1 MNILGEGYAMGRMIS
16 RRGFSLGVASGL
28 MASAPFGAGFAQSA
42 RLKTTI
48 ANAAGNLNLAVQ
60 ELLRQQGFMEEFGL
74 EPTYLNVADGAKI
87 LGGLLGGDLDSSMM
101 SGFGQV
107 FPAIEKGAKL
117 KIIAATSLSPSLA
130 LFTSKPDIKSLKDL
144 EGRVVGTGSLGAL
157 LHQLV
162 VALLQKNG
170 VDISKVRFVN
180 IGASGDVFR
189 ATTMGTVDAGTGE
202 AAILEDMSPYTV
214 RLIPGG
220 NMTTELSEYTYQAAW
235 TTDRIIETRRD
246 ILVRSLAAQARLYRF
261 LHTPESREPFLKAR
275 AKVLPNS
282 PPSEAIAQW
291 NYIQHYKPYATG
303 LMMSEERFRYMQ
315 QLNVDLG
322 VQSAVMP
329 MARVADMSLA
339 QEALRLLDKAEKK

>member
-1 MNILGEGYAMGRMIS
+1 MGRMIS
-16 RRGFSLGVASGL
+16 RRGLCLGMTSGL
-28 MASAPFGAGFAQSA
+28 MTFAPISAGVAQGA

-74 EPTYLNVADGAKI
+74 EPTFLNVADGAKI

-117 KIIAATSLSPSLA
+117 KVIAATSLSPSLA
-130 LFTSKPDIKSLKDL
+130 LFTSKPEVKTLKDL
-144 EGRVVGTGSLGAL
+144 EGRVVCTGSLGAL
-157 LHQLV
+157 LHQLT

-170 VDISKVRFVN
+170 VDLSKVRFVN

-202 AAILEDMSPYTV
+202 AAILEDMTGYSV

-235 TTDRIIETRRD
+235 TTDRVIETKRD
-246 ILVRSLAAQARLYRF
+246 VLVRSMAAQAKLYRF

-282 PPSEAIAQW
+282 PAREAIAQW
-291 NYIQHYKPYATG
+291 NYIQHYKPYATN
-303 LMMSEERFRYMQ
+303 LLMSEERFRYMQ
-315 QLNVDLG
+315 QLNVDLK
-322 VQSAVMP
+322 VQNAVIP
-329 MARVADMSLA
+329 ISRVADMSLA
-339 QEALRLLDKAEKK
+339 EEAIRLVNKSEGK

>member
-1 MNILGEGYAMGRMIS
+1 MSQTIS

-28 MASAPFGAGFAQSA
+28 MAGAPLGECFAQTG
-42 RLKTTI
+42 RIKTTI

-60 ELLRQQGFMEEFGL
+60 ELLRQQGYMEEFGL
-74 EPTYLNVADGAKI
+74 EPNFLNVADGAKI
-87 LGGLLGGDLDSSMM
+87 LGGLLGGDVDSSMM
-101 SGFGQV
+101 SGFGQI

-117 KIIAATSLSPSLA
+117 KVIAATSLAPSLG
-130 LFTSKPDIKSLKDL
+130 LFTSKPEVQSLKDL

-170 VDISKVRFVN
+170 VDVSKVRFVN

-202 AAILEDMSPYTV
+202 AAILEDMSGYTV

-235 TTDRIIETRRD
+235 TTDRMIETKRD
-246 ILVRSLAAQARLYRF
+246 ILVRSLAAQAKLYRF
-261 LHTPESREPFLKAR
+261 LHSPESREPFLKAR
-275 AKVLPNS
+275 AKVLPTS
-282 PPSEAIAQW
+282 PQSEAIAQW
-291 NYIQHYKPYATG
+291 NYIQHYKSYATG
-303 LMMSEERFRYMQ
+303 LVMSEERLRYMQ
-315 QLNVDLG
+315 QLNVDLK
-322 VQSAVMP
+322 VQNAVMP
-329 MARVADMSLA
+329 MSRVADMSLA
-339 QEALRLLDKAEKK
+339 KEAIELLEKSGK

>member
-1 MNILGEGYAMGRMIS
+1 MGRMIS
-16 RRGFSLGVASGL
+16 RRGLCLGMTSGL
-28 MASAPFGAGFAQSA
+28 MTFAPISAGVAQGA

-74 EPTYLNVADGAKI
+74 EPTFLNVADGAKI

-117 KIIAATSLSPSLA
+117 KVIAATSLSPSLA
-130 LFTSKPDIKSLKDL
+130 LFTSKPEVKTLKDL

-157 LHQLV
+157 LHQLT

-170 VDISKVRFVN
+170 VDLSKVRFVN

-202 AAILEDMSPYTV
+202 AAILEDMTGYSV

-235 TTDRIIETRRD
+235 TTDRVIETKRD
-246 ILVRSLAAQARLYRF
+246 VLVRSLAAQAKLYRF

-282 PPSEAIAQW
+282 PAREAIAQW
-291 NYIQHYKPYATG
+291 NYIQHYKPYATN
-303 LMMSEERFRYMQ
+303 LLMSEERFRYMQ
-315 QLNVDLG
+315 QLNVDLK
-322 VQSAVMP
+322 VQNAVMP
-329 MARVADMSLA
+329 ISRVADMSLA
-339 QEALRLLDKAEKK
+339 EEAIRLVNKSEGK

>member
-1 MNILGEGYAMGRMIS
+1 MGQMIS
-16 RRGFSLGVASGL
+16 RRDFSIGMASGL
-28 MASAPFGAGFAQSA
+28 LAGAPLSSGLAQGA
-42 RLKTTI
+42 RLKTSI

-60 ELLRQQGFMEEFGL
+60 ELLRQQGYMEEFGL
-74 EPTYLNVADGAKI
+74 EPTFLNVADGAKI
-87 LGGLLGGDLDSSMM
+87 LGGLLSGDLDSSMM

-117 KIIAATSLSPSLA
+117 KIIAATSLAPALA
-130 LFTSKPDIKSLKDL
+130 LFTSKPDIKSLRDL

-170 VDISKVRFVN
+170 VDVSKVRFVN

-189 ATTMGTVDAGTGE
+189 AATMGTVDAGTGE

-235 TTDRIIETRRD
+235 TTDRMIETKRD
-246 ILVRSLAAQARLYRF
+246 ILVRSLAAQAKLYRF
-261 LHTPESREPFLKAR
+261 LHSPESREPFLKAR
-275 AKVLPNS
+275 AKVLPTS
-282 PPSEAIAQW
+282 PHSEAVAQW
-291 NYIQHYKPYATG
+291 NYIQHYKSYATD
-303 LMMSEERFRYMQ
+303 LVMSEERLRYMQ
-315 QLNVDLG
+315 QLNVDLKS
-322 VQSAVMP
+322 QSAVMP
-329 MARVADMSLA
+329 LSRVADMSLA
-339 QEALRLLDKAEKK
+339 KEAITLLEKSGK

>member
-1 MNILGEGYAMGRMIS
+1 MGHMIS
-16 RRGFSLGVASGL
+16 RRGFALGVTSGL
-28 MASAPFGAGFAQSA
+28 MASVPSSGGFAQGA

-60 ELLRQQGFMEEFGL
+60 ELLRQQGYMEDFGL
-74 EPTYLNVADGAKI
+74 EPNFLNVADGAKI

-107 FPAIEKGAKL
+107 FPAIEKGGKL

-130 LFTSKPDIKSLKDL
+130 LFTGKPEVQSLKDL
-144 EGRVVGTGSLGAL
+144 EGRVVGTGALGAL

-170 VDISKVRFVN
+170 VDINKVRFVN

-202 AAILEDMSPYTV
+202 AAILEDMSPYKV

-235 TTDRIIETRRD
+235 TTDRMIETKRD
-246 ILVRSLAAQARLYRF
+246 ILVRSLAAQAKLYRF
-261 LHTPESREPFLKAR
+261 LHTAESREPFLKAR

-303 LMMSEERFRYMQ
+303 LVMSEERFRYMQ

-329 MARVADMSLA
+329 LARVADMSLA
-339 QEALRLLDKAEKK
+339 QEAIALLEKSEKK

>member
-1 MNILGEGYAMGRMIS
+1 MGQLIS
-16 RRGFSLGVASGL
+16 RRVFSLGVAGGL
-28 MASAPFGAGFAQSA
+28 VAGASFAQGA
-42 RLKTTI
+42 RIKTTI

-60 ELLRQQGFMEEFGL
+60 ELLRQQGYMEEFGL
-74 EPTYLNVADGAKI
+74 DPTFLNVADGAKI

-107 FPAIEKGAKL
+107 FPAIERGAKL
-117 KIIAATSLSPSLA
+117 KIIAATSLAPALA

-170 VDISKVRFVN
+170 VDVSKVRFVN

-189 ATTMGTVDAGTGE
+189 AATMGTVDAGTGE

-235 TTDRIIETRRD
+235 TTDRMIETKRD
-246 ILVRSLAAQARLYRF
+246 ILVRSLAAQAKLYRF
-261 LHTPESREPFLKAR
+261 LHSPESREPFLKAR

-282 PPSEAIAQW
+282 PHSEAVAQW
-291 NYIQHYKPYATG
+291 NYIQHYKSYATD
-303 LMMSEERFRYMQ
+303 LVMSEERIRYMQ
-315 QLNVDLG
+315 QLNVDLK
-322 VQSAVMP
+322 VQNAVLP

-339 QEALRLLDKAEKK
+339 EEAIRLLEKSGK